1 MTTTTETVSP
11 RRILYIDEDRD
22 FGQLLAWALGQF
34 GHQVSTFSEP
44 KAALRAISLAPWDW
58 DLVISAL
65 GGVEPAAVNVVNAI
79 RQLRPDLQCAL
90 LSGGADS
97 DIGHAA
103 ALPCLAPIIRKPACM
118 QQFAALGALA
128 VH

>member
-34 GHQVSTFSEP
+34 GHQVTTFSDP
-44 KAALRAISLAPWDW
+44 QAALRAISVAPWDW

-65 GGVEPAAVNVVNAI
+65 GVAEPGAVHVVNAV

-90 LSGGADS
+90 VSGGADS
-97 DIGHAA
+97 DTSHAA

-118 QQFAALGALA
+118 QQFAALVALTM
-128 VH
+128 H

>member
-1 MTTTTETVSP
+1 MKTSTGTVTP

-22 FGQLLAWALGQF
+22 FGQLLEWALGQF
-34 GHQVSTFSEP
+34 GHQVTTFSDSQ
-44 KAALRAISLAPWDW
+44 AALRAISRSPWDW

-65 GGVEPAAVNVVNAI
+65 GGAEPGPVQLVNAI

-90 LSGGADS
+90 VSGSASS
-97 DIGHAA
+97 DVSHAA

-118 QQFAALGALA
+118 QQFAALVALTM
-128 VH
+128 H